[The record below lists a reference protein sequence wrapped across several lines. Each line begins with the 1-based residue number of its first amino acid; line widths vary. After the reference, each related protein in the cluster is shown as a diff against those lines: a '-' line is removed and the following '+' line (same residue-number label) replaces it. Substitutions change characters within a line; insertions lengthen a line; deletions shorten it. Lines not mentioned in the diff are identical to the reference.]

1 MVLLSIIRRALEI
14 ADADSR
20 KTSRESAN
28 VGIPPVPLER
38 RERRRHATPP

>member
-14 ADADSR
+14 TAADS
-20 KTSRESAN
+20 KKASRDRAN